1 MGWMDGMVWKSL
13 WAPPQRAL
21 LCVANILNSFL
32 KKLSR
37 MNYFLVQLSTA
48 DILTTALTL
57 FPEIGNP
64 FP

>member
-1 MGWMDGMVWKSL
+1 
-13 WAPPQRAL
+13 
-21 LCVANILNSFL
+21 
-32 KKLSR
+32 

-64 FP
+64 FPEIGNPLA